1 MRRLTT
7 LGLACALGACASDAP
22 RPPAAPQLELETRAL
37 AAAQEQRFDYVRRVA
52 ALPADVAGALPVL
65 ASPVG
70 LLPRT
75 GGMADFDQPFN
86 ASDVILPGLPLHRL
100 VLAALSPELAV
111 VFTQSGG
118 IAMRWQAVLVD
129 RSSRR
134 VCSYA
139 GAPLALAAPAAADAG
154 DPRARAAFDAALRRA
169 LADLR
174 FGRADASR
182 GVSSSCR
189 GGAGDPATSQD
200 DTVRRADR
208 RAA

>member
-37 AAAQEQRFDYVRRVA
+37 AAAQGQRFDYVRRVA

-65 ASPVG
+65 ASPGG

-134 VCSYA
+134 VCRYA
-139 GAPLALAAPAAADAG
+139 SAPLALAAPAAADAG
-154 DPRARAAFDAALRRA
+154 DARARAAFDAALRRA

-174 FGRADASR
+174 FGRADATR
-182 GVSSSCR
+182 GVSSCR

-200 DTVRRADR
+200 DTVRRAGG